1 MIEGCKLG
9 FIGAGHMGSALIAG
23 MIEVGGVSPTR
34 FTVVDPRREAL
45 QPLEELGVRTST
57 ETFAA
62 VDGQDIVVLAIKPQ
76 VSSKVLPLI
85 GPHLGERQILL
96 SLMAG
101 ISTETI
107 EAGLPATVPVIRV
120 MPQTLARL
128 GASAFGMCRG
138 RHATEEHLEM
148 ARTLLDT
155 AGSAVEV
162 PEGQMDAVT
171 GLAGS
176 GPAYVYTIIE
186 ALADGG
192 VLMGLPRD
200 VALKLSAQTL
210 LGAARMV
217 LESETHPA
225 ALRDQVTSPGGTT
238 IAGLHKLEEKGLRDA
253 LISAVKAA
261 TERAVELGKS

>member
-1 MIEGCKLG
+1 
-9 FIGAGHMGSALIAG
+9 
-23 MIEVGGVSPTR
+23 
-34 FTVVDPRREAL
+34 
-45 QPLEELGVRTST
+45 
-57 ETFAA
+57 
-62 VDGQDIVVLAIKPQ
+62 
-76 VSSKVLPLI
+76 
-85 GPHLGERQILL
+85 
-96 SLMAG
+96 
-101 ISTETI
+101 
-107 EAGLPATVPVIRV
+107 
-120 MPQTLARL
+120 
-128 GASAFGMCRG
+128 
-138 RHATEEHLEM
+138 
-148 ARTLLDT
+148 
-155 AGSAVEV
+155 
-162 PEGQMDAVT
+162 MDAVT

-192 VLMGLPRD
+192 VRMGLPRD

>member
-1 MIEGCKLG
+1 MIEEYTLG
-9 FIGAGHMGSALIAG
+9 VIGAGHMGSALVTG
-23 MIEVGGVSPTR
+23 MIEVGGLSSAR
-34 FTVVDPRREAL
+34 FTVADPRQEAL
-45 QPLEELGVRTST
+45 LSLKELGVRTST
-57 ETFAA
+57 ETLDA
-62 VDGQDIVVLAIKPQ
+62 VDGQDIVILAIKPQ
-76 VSSKVLPLI
+76 VSPQVLPLI
-85 GPHLGERQILL
+85 GPRLNERQILL

-101 ISTETI
+101 VSTEAI
-107 EAGLPATVPVIRV
+107 ETGLSATAPIIRI
-120 MPQTLARL
+120 MPQILASL

-138 RHATEEHLEM
+138 RHATEEHL
-148 ARTLLDT
+148 TLVRDLLNT

-162 PEGQMDAVT
+162 PEAQMDAVT

-192 VLMGLPRD
+192 VRVGLPRD

-217 LESETHPA
+217 LESEVHPA
-225 ALRDQVTSPGGTT
+225 VLRDQVTSPGGTT

-261 TERAVELGKS
+261 TERSAELGKS

>member
-1 MIEGCKLG
+1 MLG
-9 FIGAGHMGSALIAG
+9 VIGAGHMGSALITG
-23 MIEVGGVSPTR
+23 MIEVGGLSSTR
-34 FTVVDPRREAL
+34 FTVTDPRQEAL
-45 QPLEELGVRTST
+45 ESLKKLGVRTST
-57 ETFAA
+57 ETLDA
-62 VDGQDIVVLAIKPQ
+62 VDGQNVVILAIKPQ
-76 VSSKVLPLI
+76 VAPKVLSLI
-85 GPHLGERQILL
+85 GPHLDKRQILL

-101 ISTETI
+101 VNTEAIAT
-107 EAGLPATVPVIRV
+107 GLSSTVPVVRA
-120 MPQTLARL
+120 MPQILASL

-138 RHATEEHLEM
+138 RHATEEHL
-148 ARTLLDT
+148 ALVRDLLNT
-155 AGSAVEV
+155 VGSAVEV

-192 VLMGLPRD
+192 VRVGLPRD
-200 VALKLSAQTL
+200 VSLKLAAQTL

-217 LESETHPA
+217 LESGTHPA

-261 TERAVELGKS
+261 TERAAELGKS